1 MGRRS
6 ALVEKARRI
15 ERAAASSVVASARA
29 TLARFPAL
37 AWAPALVETALI
49 STANRGFSSRLVW
62 DPTGPVVV
70 LSPHFD
76 DAVLSCW
83 SVLTGAGTVQAV
95 NLFAAPPTPGY
106 VTPYDRVCG
115 ARDSSDHVRRRAA
128 EDVEALEIAG
138 RAPVNL
144 QFLDRQYR
152 RPWQTP
158 RLKDLDARL
167 AEAVPRPS
175 ALYAPAA
182 IGFVAGHVD
191 HRLARSLAL
200 AAGRNAIPVHLY
212 ADLPYAA
219 MFGWPAW
226 VAGTLADPVLDVDAY
241 WQQLAVDVPQIGG
254 IRAARVV
261 GLAADEASRK
271 LTAMEAYRTQFRAL
285 DGGPIGMLRNPAI
298 HGFEVFW
305 EAKAVT

>member
-1 MGRRS
+1 
-6 ALVEKARRI
+6 
-15 ERAAASSVVASARA
+15 
-29 TLARFPAL
+29 
-37 AWAPALVETALI
+37 
-49 STANRGFSSRLVW
+49 
-62 DPTGPVVV
+62 
-70 LSPHFD
+70 
-76 DAVLSCW
+76 
-83 SVLTGAGTVQAV
+83 VLTGAGTVQAV